1 MSGPRRGWW
10 RGGPGARP
18 AATTALSGVRKE
30 APMTVHDTVH
40 DTTNGAALAQIRR
53 RPADRRRILFT
64 GATLVTMDPGLG
76 VIDRGE
82 LLVEG
87 DTITAVGQGLHVD
100 DAADAVVIDCTGT
113 ILTPGFVDTHRHA
126 WQAPLRRIMPDVDDL
141 GGYVMST
148 LAGHATVYR
157 PEDMYVGTRLAA
169 LTAIDS
175 GITTMLDFSHNSR
188 SREHSDAAIRALLD
202 TGIRGVHASMG
213 PHFGTW
219 DRQWPGDLT
228 RLKDTYFSSGD
239 QLLTLRLA
247 ALATDEIAGPALA
260 YGPGLARIAQDLGI
274 GVSVDA
280 VFGAASSEAVL
291 RWAKDGV
298 LGPDVTLIHST
309 GLTPEAWTAM
319 GETGTTV
326 ALAPTSDAQIGLE
339 TAIPAVDE
347 ALSAG
352 IRPGLSIDV
361 EVALASDMFTQMRTL
376 HAIQRMRAVNAAY
389 GTDRQPSRITTHDVL
404 DFATLQGARTNG
416 LAAVTGSLTPG
427 KKADLLVIRAEDLN
441 NMPLNDPIGTV
452 VLGSDARNIS
462 AVLINGEPRKWNGQ
476 VLDVDLTAL
485 RREVHASRAYV
496 LNTPS
501 PGSRS

>member
-1 MSGPRRGWW
+1 MHVPH
-10 RGGPGARP
+10 ARP
-18 AATTALSGVRKE
+18 TAE
-30 APMTVHDTVH
+30 D
-40 DTTNGAALAQIRR
+40 AALARIRSL
-53 RPADRRRILFT
+53 PADRRRILFT
-64 GATLVTMDPGLG
+64 GATVVTMDPALG
-76 VIDRGE
+76 VLDRGD

-87 DTITAVGQGLHVD
+87 DTVAAVGPGLSAV
-100 DAADAVVIDCTGT
+100 DAVVVDATGT
-113 ILTPGFVDTHRHA
+113 ILCPGFVDTHRHA
-126 WQAPLRRIMPDVDDL
+126 WEAQLRRIMPDVDDL
-141 GGYVMST
+141 GGYVTAT
-148 LAGHATVYR
+148 LAGYATVYR
-157 PEDMYVGTRLAA
+157 PEDMYTGTRLAA

-188 SREHSDAAIRALLD
+188 TRDHSDAAVQALLD

-219 DRQWPGDLT
+219 DQQWPGDLT
-228 RLKDTYFSSGD
+228 RLRDRYFGSDD

-247 ALATDEIAGPALA
+247 ALATEEIAGPALA
-260 YGPGLARIAQDLGI
+260 YGPELARVAEDLGI

-280 VFGAASSEAVL
+280 VFGTASSEAVL
-291 RWAKDGV
+291 RWAEHGI
-298 LGPDVTLIHST
+298 LGPDVTLIHAT
-309 GLTPEAWTAM
+309 GLTSDAWKAI

-347 ALSAG
+347 ALAAG
-352 IRPGLSIDV
+352 VRPGLSIDV

-376 HAIQRMRAVNAAY
+376 HAIQRMRAVNAAH

-427 KKADLLVIRAEDLN
+427 KKADLLVVRAEDLN
-441 NMPLNDPIGTV
+441 NMPLNDPIGTL
-452 VLGSDARNIS
+452 VLGSDARNIA
-462 AVLINGEPRKWNGQ
+462 AVLIDGEPRKWNGH

-485 RREVHASRAYV
+485 RADVHASRAHV
-496 LNTPS
+496 LSAPPTS
-501 PGSRS
+501 

>member
-1 MSGPRRGWW
+1 MS
-10 RGGPGARP
+10 
-18 AATTALSGVRKE
+18 TLN
-30 APMTVHDTVH
+30 
-40 DTTNGAALAQIRR
+40 DTTSPAVLEDLRR
-53 RPADRRRILFT
+53 RPADQRRILFT
-64 GATLVTMDPGLG
+64 GATIVTMDLALG
-76 VIDRGE
+76 VLDGAD
-82 LLVEG
+82 LMVEG
-87 DTITAVGQGLHVD
+87 DTITAIGHSL
-100 DAADAVVIDCTGT
+100 DAGDAVVVDATGT

-126 WQAPLRRIMPDVDDL
+126 WEAQLRRIMPDVDDL
-141 GGYVMST
+141 GGYVMAT
-148 LAGHATVYR
+148 LAGYATVYR
-157 PEDMYVGTRLAA
+157 PQDMHTGTRLAA

-188 SREHSDAAIRALLD
+188 TREHSDAAIEALRS
-202 TGIRGVHASMG
+202 TGIRGVHAAMG
-213 PHFGTW
+213 PHFGDW
-219 DRQWPGDLT
+219 DRQWPADLT
-228 RLKDTYFSSGD
+228 RLQGQYFSSDD

-247 ALATDEIAGPALA
+247 TLATDEIAGPALA
-260 YGPGLARIAQDLGI
+260 YGPELARTAADLGI

-280 VFGAASSEAVL
+280 VFGASGSEAVL
-291 RWAKDGV
+291 RWAKDGI

-309 GLTPEAWTAM
+309 GLTSQAWRAM
-319 GETGTTV
+319 GESGTTV

-361 EVALASDMFTQMRTL
+361 EVALASDMFTQMRAL
-376 HAIQRMRAVNAAY
+376 HAIQRMRAVNTAY

-416 LAAVTGSLTPG
+416 LSVITGALTPG

-452 VLGSDARNIS
+452 VLGCDARNIS
-462 AVLINGEPRKWNGQ
+462 AVLIDGEPRKWGGQ

-485 RREVHASRAYV
+485 RDEVHASREYV
-496 LNTPS
+496 LNTPAA
-501 PGSRS
+501 

>member
-1 MSGPRRGWW
+1 MN
-10 RGGPGARP
+10 
-18 AATTALSGVRKE
+18 
-30 APMTVHDTVH
+30 APK
-40 DTTNGAALAQIRR
+40 DTTTGPALLEEIRR

-64 GATLVTMDPGLG
+64 GATVVTMDPALG
-76 VIDRGE
+76 VLDGAD

-87 DTITAVGQGLHVD
+87 NTITAVGPAL
-100 DAADAVVIDCTGT
+100 DAGDAVVVDATGT
-113 ILTPGFVDTHRHA
+113 ILAPGFIDTHRHA
-126 WQAPLRRIMPDVDDL
+126 WEAQLRRIMPDVDDL
-141 GGYVMST
+141 GGYVMAT
-148 LAGHATVYR
+148 LAGYATVYR
-157 PEDMYVGTRLAA
+157 PQDMFVGTRLAA

-188 SREHSDAAIRALLD
+188 TREHSEAAIEALLG

-213 PHFGTW
+213 PHFGDW
-219 DRQWPGDLT
+219 DRQWPGDLA
-228 RLKDTYFSSGD
+228 RLKGRYFSSDD

-247 ALATDEIAGPALA
+247 ALATDEISGPALA
-260 YGPGLARIAQDLGI
+260 YGPELARTAADLGI

-280 VFGAASSEAVL
+280 VFGTASSDAVL
-291 RWAKDGV
+291 RWAKDGI

-309 GLTPEAWTAM
+309 GLTPEAWRAM
-319 GETGTTV
+319 GGTGTTV

-347 ALSAG
+347 ALAAG

-361 EVALASDMFTQMRTL
+361 EVALASDMFAQMRAL

-416 LAAVTGSLTPG
+416 LASVTGSLTPG

-441 NMPLNDPIGTV
+441 NMPLNDPIGTI

-462 AVLINGEPRKWNGQ
+462 AVLIDGEPRKWDGQ
-476 VLDVDLTAL
+476 VLDVDVTAL
-485 RREVHASRAYV
+485 REEVRASREYV
-496 LNTPS
+496 LNTPAA
-501 PGSRS
+501 

>member
-1 MSGPRRGWW
+1 MTLRD
-10 RGGPGARP
+10 
-18 AATTALSGVRKE
+18 TAGDAVLDR
-30 APMTVHDTVH
+30 
-40 DTTNGAALAQIRR
+40 IRR
-53 RPADRRRILFT
+53 RPTDRRRILFT
-64 GATLVTMDPGLG
+64 GATIVTMDPGLG
-76 VIDRGE
+76 TIDRGD

-87 DTITAVGQGLHVD
+87 DTITAVGRGLGAD
-100 DAADAVVIDCTGT
+100 DAVTVDAAGT

-126 WQAPLRRIMPDVDDL
+126 WQAQLRRIMPDVDDL
-141 GGYVMST
+141 GGYVRST

-157 PEDMYVGTRLAA
+157 PEDMYTGTRLAA

-188 SREHSDAAIRALLD
+188 TREHSDAAVRALRD

-213 PHFGTW
+213 PHFGAW
-219 DRQWPGDLT
+219 DRQWPRDLT
-228 RLKDTYFSSGD
+228 RLKSEYFSSDD

-260 YGPGLARIAQDLGI
+260 YGPELARTARDLGI

-280 VFGAASSEAVL
+280 VFGTASSEAVL
-291 RWAKDGV
+291 RWAGDGI
-298 LGPDVTLIHST
+298 LGPGVTLIHST
-309 GLTPEAWTAM
+309 GLTPQAWNAM

-339 TAIPAVDE
+339 TAVPAVDE
-347 ALSAG
+347 ALSVG

-361 EVALASDMFTQMRTL
+361 EVALAGDMFTQMRTL

-389 GTDRQPSRITTHDVL
+389 GTDRQPSRITTRDVL
-404 DFATLQGARTNG
+404 DFATLQGAHTNG
-416 LAAVTGSLTPG
+416 LASVTGSLTPG
-427 KKADLLVIRAEDLN
+427 KKADLLVIQAEDLN

-462 AVLINGEPRKWNGQ
+462 TVLINGEPRKWNGQ

-485 RREVHASRAYV
+485 RREARASRDHV
-496 LNTPS
+496 L
-501 PGSRS
+501 RSHP

>member
-1 MSGPRRGWW
+1 MN
-10 RGGPGARP
+10 
-18 AATTALSGVRKE
+18 VN
-30 APMTVHDTVH
+30 
-40 DTTNGAALAQIRR
+40 DTTSAAVLEQLRR
-53 RPADRRRILFT
+53 RPAEERRILFT
-64 GATLVTMDPGLG
+64 GATIVTMDPGLG
-76 VIDRGE
+76 VIDRGD

-87 DTITAVGQGLHVD
+87 DTITAVGRDL
-100 DAADAVVIDCTGT
+100 AAGDAVVVEATGT
-113 ILTPGFVDTHRHA
+113 ILSPGFVDTHRHA
-126 WQAPLRRIMPDVDDL
+126 WEAQLRRIMPDVDDL

-148 LAGHATVYR
+148 LAGYATVYR
-157 PEDMYVGTRLAA
+157 PEDMYIGTRLAA

-188 SREHSDAAIRALLD
+188 TREHSDAAIEALRD

-213 PHFGTW
+213 PHFGDW

-228 RLKDTYFSSGD
+228 RIKDQYFSSDD

-247 ALATDEIAGPALA
+247 TLATDEIAGPALA
-260 YGPGLARIAQDLGI
+260 YGPELARVAQDLGI

-280 VFGAASSEAVL
+280 VFGTSSSEAVL
-291 RWAKDGV
+291 RWAKDGI
-298 LGPDVTLIHST
+298 LSPDVTLIHAT
-309 GLTPEAWTAM
+309 GLTPEAWKAM

-347 ALSAG
+347 ALSVG

-361 EVALASDMFTQMRTL
+361 EVALASDMFTQMRAL

-389 GTDRQPSRITTHDVL
+389 GTDQQPQRITTHDVL

-427 KKADLLVIRAEDLN
+427 KKADLLVIQAEDLN

-462 AVLINGEPRKWNGQ
+462 AVLVNGEPRKWNGH
-476 VLDVDLTAL
+476 VLDVDLAAL
-485 RREVHASRAYV
+485 RSEVHASREHV
-496 LNTPS
+496 LNTPTA
-501 PGSRS
+501 

>member
-1 MSGPRRGWW
+1 MNLDNTAS
-10 RGGPGARP
+10 
-18 AATTALSGVRKE
+18 AAVL
-30 APMTVHDTVH
+30 DQ
-40 DTTNGAALAQIRR
+40 LRR
-53 RPADRRRILFT
+53 RPATERRILFT
-64 GATLVTMDPGLG
+64 GAAIVTMDPDLG
-76 VIDRGE
+76 VIGHGD

-87 DTITAVGQGLHVD
+87 DTITAVGTGLV
-100 DAADAVVIDCTGT
+100 AGDAVVVDATGT
-113 ILTPGFVDTHRHA
+113 VLTPGFVDTHRHA
-126 WQAPLRRIMPDVDDL
+126 WEAQLRRIMPDVDDL

-148 LAGHATVYR
+148 LAGYATVYR
-157 PEDMYVGTRLAA
+157 PEDMYVGTKLAA

-188 SREHSDAAIRALLD
+188 TPAHSDAAIEALRD
-202 TGIRGVHASMG
+202 TGIRGVHAAMG

-228 RLKDTYFSSGD
+228 RLRGQYFSSDD

-247 ALATDEIAGPALA
+247 TLATDEIAGPALA
-260 YGPGLARIAQDLGI
+260 YGPELARVAGDLGI

-280 VFGAASSEAVL
+280 VFGSSSSEAIL
-291 RWAKDGV
+291 RWAEDGI
-298 LGPDVTLIHST
+298 LNPDVTLIHAT
-309 GLTPEAWTAM
+309 GLSPEAWKAM
-319 GETGTTV
+319 SATGTTV

-347 ALSAG
+347 ALSVG

-361 EVALASDMFTQMRTL
+361 EVALASDMFTQMRAL

-389 GTDRQPSRITTHDVL
+389 GTDRQPIRITTRDVL

-427 KKADLLVIRAEDLN
+427 KKADLLVIAAEDLN

-462 AVLINGEPRKWNGQ
+462 AVLINGEPRKWKGQ
-476 VLDVDLTAL
+476 VLDVDLSAL
-485 RREVHASRAYV
+485 RREVHASREYV
-496 LNTPS
+496 LNAPAA
-501 PGSRS
+501 

>member
-1 MSGPRRGWW
+1 MN
-10 RGGPGARP
+10 
-18 AATTALSGVRKE
+18 VN
-30 APMTVHDTVH
+30 
-40 DTTNGAALAQIRR
+40 DTTSAAVLEELRR

-64 GATLVTMDPGLG
+64 GATIVTMDPDLG
-76 VIDRGE
+76 VIDRGD

-87 DTITAVGQGLHVD
+87 DTIAAIGANLTADG
-100 DAADAVVIDCTGT
+100 AVVVDATGT

-126 WQAPLRRIMPDVDDL
+126 WEAQLRRIMPDVDDL
-141 GGYVMST
+141 GGYVMAT
-148 LAGHATVYR
+148 LAGYATVYR
-157 PEDMYVGTRLAA
+157 PEDMYIGTRLAA

-188 SREHSDAAIRALLD
+188 TREHSDAAVQALLD

-213 PHFGTW
+213 PHFGQW

-228 RLKDTYFSSGD
+228 RIKDQYFSSDD

-247 ALATDEIAGPALA
+247 TLATDEIAGPALA
-260 YGPGLARIAQDLGI
+260 YGPELARVAKDLGI

-280 VFGAASSEAVL
+280 VFGTSSSEAVL
-291 RWAKDGV
+291 RWAKDGI
-298 LGPDVTLIHST
+298 LSPDVTLIHST
-309 GLTPEAWTAM
+309 GLTPEAWKAM

-347 ALSAG
+347 ALSVG

-361 EVALASDMFTQMRTL
+361 EVALASDMFTQMRAL
-376 HAIQRMRAVNAAY
+376 HAIQRMRAVNAVY
-389 GTDRQPSRITTHDVL
+389 GTDQQPSRITTHDVL

-416 LAAVTGSLTPG
+416 LAGVTGSLTPG
-427 KKADLLVIRAEDLN
+427 KKADLLVIQAEDLN
-441 NMPLNDPIGTV
+441 NMPLNDPTGTV

-462 AVLINGEPRKWNGQ
+462 AVLINGEPRKWHGQ
-476 VLDVDLTAL
+476 VLDVDLPAL
-485 RREVHASRAYV
+485 RSQVHASREYV
-496 LNTPS
+496 LNTPAV
-501 PGSRS
+501 

>member
-1 MSGPRRGWW
+1 MN
-10 RGGPGARP
+10 
-18 AATTALSGVRKE
+18 VN
-30 APMTVHDTVH
+30 
-40 DTTNGAALAQIRR
+40 DTTDAAVLEEIRR
-53 RPADRRRILFT
+53 RPAHDRRILFT
-64 GATLVTMDPGLG
+64 GATVVTMDPGLG
-76 VIDRGE
+76 VIEPGD

-87 DTITAVGQGLHVD
+87 DTIAAVGTDL
-100 DAADAVVIDCTGT
+100 DAGDAVVVDATGT

-126 WQAPLRRIMPDVDDL
+126 WEAQLRRIMPDVDDL

-148 LAGHATVYR
+148 LAGYATVYR
-157 PEDMYVGTRLAA
+157 PQDMYIGSKLAA

-188 SREHSDAAIRALLD
+188 TREHSDAAIEALRD

-213 PHFGTW
+213 PHFGDW
-219 DRQWPGDLT
+219 DRQWPGDLA
-228 RLKDTYFSSGD
+228 RIKDQYFSSDD

-247 ALATDEIAGPALA
+247 TLATDEIAGPVLA
-260 YGPGLARIAQDLGI
+260 YGPELARAAADLGI

-280 VFGAASSEAVL
+280 VFGVSSSEAIL
-291 RWAKDGV
+291 RWAKDGI
-298 LGPDVTLIHST
+298 LNPGVTLIHAT
-309 GLTPEAWTAM
+309 GLTSEAWKAM

-347 ALSAG
+347 ALSVG

-361 EVALASDMFTQMRTL
+361 EVALASDMFTQMRAL

-389 GTDRQPSRITTHDVL
+389 GTDQQPHRITTHDVL

-427 KKADLLVIRAEDLN
+427 KKADLLVIRAEDIN

-462 AVLINGEPRKWNGQ
+462 AVLVDGEPRKWNGN
-476 VLDVDLTAL
+476 VLDVDLSAL
-485 RREVHASRAYV
+485 RTEVHASREHV
-496 LNTPS
+496 LNTPTA
-501 PGSRS
+501 

>member
-1 MSGPRRGWW
+1 MNANVTTS
-10 RGGPGARP
+10 
-18 AATTALSGVRKE
+18 AAVLE
-30 APMTVHDTVH
+30 E
-40 DTTNGAALAQIRR
+40 LRR

-64 GATLVTMDPGLG
+64 GATIVTMDPGLG
-76 VIDRGE
+76 VIDQGD

-87 DTITAVGQGLHVD
+87 DTITAVGPGLS
-100 DAADAVVIDCTGT
+100 AGDAVVVDATGT
-113 ILTPGFVDTHRHA
+113 ILAPGFVDTHRHA
-126 WQAPLRRIMPDVDDL
+126 WEAQLRRIMPDVDDL
-141 GGYVMST
+141 GGYVMAT
-148 LAGHATVYR
+148 LAGYATVYR
-157 PEDMYVGTRLAA
+157 PQDMYIGTRLAA

-188 SREHSDAAIRALLD
+188 TREHSDAAIQALLD

-213 PHFGTW
+213 PHFGAW

-228 RLKDTYFSSGD
+228 RLKDQYFSSDD

-247 ALATDEIAGPALA
+247 TLATDEIAGPALA
-260 YGPGLARIAQDLGI
+260 YGPELARVAKDLGI

-280 VFGAASSEAVL
+280 VFGTSSSEAVL
-291 RWAKDGV
+291 RWAKDGI

-309 GLTPEAWTAM
+309 GLTFEAWKAM

-347 ALSAG
+347 ALSVG

-361 EVALASDMFTQMRTL
+361 EVALASDMFTQMRAL
-376 HAIQRMRAVNAAY
+376 HAIQRMRAVNAVY
-389 GTDRQPSRITTHDVL
+389 GTDQQPSRITTHDVL

-416 LAAVTGSLTPG
+416 LAGVTGSLTPG
-427 KKADLLVIRAEDLN
+427 KKADLLVVQAEDLN
-441 NMPLNDPIGTV
+441 NMPLNDPIGTL
-452 VLGSDARNIS
+452 VLGSDARNIT

-476 VLDVDLTAL
+476 VLDVNLPAL
-485 RREVHASRAYV
+485 RSEVHASREYV
-496 LNTPS
+496 LNTPAA
-501 PGSRS
+501 